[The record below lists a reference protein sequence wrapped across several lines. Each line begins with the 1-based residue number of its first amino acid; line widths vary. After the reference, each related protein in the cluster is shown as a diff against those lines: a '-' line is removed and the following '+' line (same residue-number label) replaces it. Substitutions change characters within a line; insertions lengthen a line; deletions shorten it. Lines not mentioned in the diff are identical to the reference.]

1 MFGMLLISILAV
13 SSIAKAFTFP
23 TLPFRDVMN
32 FPLVAFASQII
43 AYLAMLG
50 FMFTTATQKS
60 GEGFWSAVRW
70 NWPRRWFVYLIA
82 GTIFCIG
89 LQFLARVLP
98 MPKKTGMDVFFQTPL
113 RAWVLSI
120 FGMTLVPFIEEMF
133 FRGFLY
139 PVLARRLG
147 LVLGVLVTA
156 VSFTMIHVP
165 QLADPHMR
173 LAASW
178 GAVLIIFIIGLA
190 LTIVRAVKK
199 SVAAG
204 MLMHMAYNGLTSIM
218 AIIVSGGFRHLDRI
232 TQ

>member
-1 MFGMLLISILAV
+1 
-13 SSIAKAFTFP
+13 
-23 TLPFRDVMN
+23 
-32 FPLVAFASQII
+32 
-43 AYLAMLG
+43 
-50 FMFTTATQKS
+50 
-60 GEGFWSAVRW
+60 
-70 NWPRRWFVYLIA
+70 
-82 GTIFCIG
+82 
-89 LQFLARVLP
+89 
-98 MPKKTGMDVFFQTPL
+98 MDVFFQTPL